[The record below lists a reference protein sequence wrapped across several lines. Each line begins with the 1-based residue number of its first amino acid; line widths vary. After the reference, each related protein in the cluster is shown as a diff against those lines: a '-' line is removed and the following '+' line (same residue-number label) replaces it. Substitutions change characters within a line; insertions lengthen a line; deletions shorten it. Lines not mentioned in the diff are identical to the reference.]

1 MQEFINDFCSTIAR
15 IIKIEEEREGETN
28 EKKNR

>member
-1 MQEFINDFCSTIAR
+1 MDEFVNDFCSTIAR

-28 EKKNR
+28 EKET